1 MRPVSSLWRNYVMP
15 PRRQLLHALTFA
27 SNILTSWLAQFS
39 YKFDTPF
46 EREIKEEV
54 FKIVR
59 RGKEFGTFGWH
70 FRAYCYIALFFGLQ
84 YLWVTT
90 ETSILL
96 AVVYGV
102 SQAFIGLNVQHDANH
117 GAASRTPWVNNLLG
131 LGADF
136 IGGSKWLW
144 FQQHWTVSAVFRSR
158 LRFRLHGKM
167 FTQDKWLLSSLFPN
181 LKKCV
186 LFWSF

>member
-1 MRPVSSLWRNYVMP
+1 VISP
-15 PRRQLLHALTFA
+15 AAFC
-27 SNILTSWLAQFS
+27 SNAYKNSRANESFRF
-39 YKFDTPF
+39 KFDTPF

-59 RGKEFGTFGWH
+59 RGREFGTLGWYA
-70 FRAYCYIALFFGLQ
+70 RAVFYIGFFFSLQ

-90 ETSILL
+90 ATSYAL
-96 AVVYGV
+96 AIIYGI

-117 GAASRTPWVNNLLG
+117 GAASRRPWINNLLG

-144 FQQHWTVSAVFRSR
+144 MEQHWTVRCLIF
-158 LRFRLHGKM
+158 
-167 FTQDKWLLSSLFPN
+167 
-181 LKKCV
+181 
-186 LFWSF
+186 